1 MRMGFLAVAACL
13 IAPMTGIA
21 ADPPI
26 VFQVQPAGRLLGDV
40 RSVVK
45 MVGGENAVNE
55 FNDKLKE
62 HLGEKEFEG
71 LDLVR
76 PILGYV
82 VLDGEL
88 EDVVAVLAVPVTGEK
103 EFLDLM
109 ERFNIAKP
117 KSEEKGLYEIPISDA
132 EGEEK
137 GKVLMRFEA
146 QHAYIAI
153 GKDPKAALNP
163 KTLVPPSKLFD
174 PTEKSLASVKVHFD
188 RLPKEIREQITEGLK
203 GIKTKLDDL
212 HLPADASEPA
222 RKAVDE
228 LINLGN
234 RYADLLQDAETAA
247 ARVLLDINTG
257 EAAIEIGLTGKQG
270 SKLAKSIAARLPST
284 NKFAGLITPD
294 TALGLKLQLPLFA
307 KEIQNAAVIG
317 LEAGQKTLPENAP
330 PQFKALINETF
341 KGLTRTVNDGEFDLA
356 VSLRGPDKNGL
367 YTVVGAV
374 AFEDPSGL
382 EKELRTLFKTELP
395 PMYRTFFNLD
405 VAKVGKTNIHQVK
418 VGGFLPPEVQ
428 KIFGE
433 EASVT
438 FAFAPNGIFIAFGP
452 DAVNTLKAAL
462 EVKKGPSPVFE
473 IMVNPNR
480 VGKLL
485 VAAIGKD
492 VPMELS
498 NQDKLFSALA
508 LSIEGGKELRF
519 RLSTNLKLFEGVGSF
534 AAPAF
539 GAKPVEK
546 KD

>member
-26 VFQVQPAGRLLGDV
+26 VFQVQPAGRLLSDV
-40 RSVVK
+40 RSVAK

-62 HLGEKEFEG
+62 HLGEKGFEG
-71 LDLVR
+71 LDLGR

-82 VLDGEL
+82 VLDGKL
-88 EDVVAVLAVPVTGEK
+88 EDVVAVLVVPVTGEK
-103 EFLDLM
+103 EFLGLM
-109 ERFNIAKP
+109 ERFNIGKP
-117 KSEEKGLYEIPISDA
+117 KSEEKGLYEIPIGDG
-132 EGEEK
+132 EGE

-153 GKDPKAALNP
+153 GKDPKSALNP
-163 KTLVPPSKLFD
+163 KTLVPASKLFD
-174 PTEKSLASVKVHFD
+174 PTEKALASVKVHFD
-188 RLPKEIREQITEGLK
+188 RLPKEIREQIAEGLK
-203 GIKTKLDDL
+203 GLKAKLDEL
-212 HLPADASEPA
+212 QLPADASEPA
-222 RKAVDE
+222 RKAVEE
-228 LINLGN
+228 LIKLGN
-234 RYADLLQDAETAA
+234 RYADLLQDAESAA

-270 SKLAKSIAARLPST
+270 STLAKSIAARQPST

-294 TALGLKLQLPLFA
+294 TAFGLKLQLPLFA

-317 LEAGQKTLPENAP
+317 LEAGQKTLAENAP
-330 PQFKALINETF
+330 PQFKALIDETF

-356 VSLRGPDKNGL
+356 VSLRGPDKDGL

-382 EKELRTLFKTELP
+382 EKELRALFKTELP

-405 VAKVGKTNIHQVK
+405 VAKVGKTSIHQVK

-428 KIFGE
+428 KVFGE
-433 EASVT
+433 EASIT

-452 DAVNTLKAAL
+452 DAVSTLKTAL
-462 EVKKGPSPVFE
+462 EVKKVPSPVFE
-473 IMVNPNR
+473 IVTNPNR
-480 VGKLL
+480 IGKIA
-485 VAAIGKD
+485 AAIGKEL
-492 VPMELS
+492 PMGLG
-498 NQDKLFSALA
+498 NQDKLFSTMA

-519 RLSTNLKLFEGVGSF
+519 RLSTNLKSLEGVGSF

-539 GAKPVEK
+539 GAKPPVEK
-546 KD
+546 KE